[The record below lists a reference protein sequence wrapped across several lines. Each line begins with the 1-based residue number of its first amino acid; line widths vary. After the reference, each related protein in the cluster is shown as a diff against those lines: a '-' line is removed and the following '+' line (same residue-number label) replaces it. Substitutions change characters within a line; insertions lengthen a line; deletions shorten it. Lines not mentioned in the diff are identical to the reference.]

1 MISIEN
7 DSKTRIR
14 EIENFYKCICM
25 YENGADITDVLK
37 KNTINKVQLNTSC
50 KANMILMVYN
60 LIEAITTQCIAK
72 IHSEINDNNIKYD
85 ELNDSLK
92 VLYMAYYHKLN
103 EKKNN
108 VDDIA
113 RNSVEIIDFIRGKS
127 YVNIEFRN
135 FSKAYSLFSGN
146 LDSREINRI
155 FKKYGM
161 DINLTYTELK
171 EVKDYRN
178 KLAHGET
185 SFEEIGRT
193 LSVQRL
199 DICFKNS
206 ISAVLDIINNV
217 DDYIKNKKY
226 LNCATSNIC

>member
-7 DSKTRIR
+7 DSQTRIR
-14 EIENFYKCICM
+14 EIDNFYKCICM
-25 YENGADITDVLK
+25 YESDVGVTEVLK
-37 KNTINKVQLNTSC
+37 NNAINKVQLNTSC
-50 KANMILMVYN
+50 KANMILMIYN
-60 LIEAITTQCIAK
+60 LLEAITTQCIDK
-72 IHSEINDNNIKYD
+72 IHSEINGNNIKYD

-92 VLYMAYYHKLN
+92 ALYIAYYYKLN

-108 VDDIA
+108 IDDIA
-113 RNSVEIIDFIRGKS
+113 KNSVEIIDFIRGIS
-127 YVNIEFRN
+127 YVNIEFKN

-171 EVKDYRN
+171 EVKDLRN

-185 SFEEIGRT
+185 SFEEVGRD
-193 LSVQRL
+193 LSVKRL
-199 DICFKNS
+199 NICFKS
-206 ISAVLDIINNV
+206 GMCAVRDIINIV

-226 LNCATSNIC
+226 LNNSENLQ